1 MNFEGVLIDSVRRNG
16 AVTSNSLYELKGELS
31 EINRTLQ
38 VIGVQLIELNKNLK
52 EKQE

>member
-1 MNFEGVLIDSVRRNG
+1 MNFEGVLIDSIRRN
-16 AVTSNSLYELKGELS
+16 ATVTSNSLYELKGELR
-31 EINRTLQ
+31 EITRTLQ